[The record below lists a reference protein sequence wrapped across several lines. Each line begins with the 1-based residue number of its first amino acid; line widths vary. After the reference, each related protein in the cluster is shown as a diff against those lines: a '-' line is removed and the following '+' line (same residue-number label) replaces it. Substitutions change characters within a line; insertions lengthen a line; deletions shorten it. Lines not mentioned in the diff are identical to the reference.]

1 MGFKIK
7 SCEKHNIAII
17 SIEGEVDMFTSP
29 NFRDEM
35 LPYFKKEVKA
45 IVVDLKGVSFM
56 DSSGIA
62 TLVEGLQWS
71 KKKDGRQFILTGPG
85 PNVKNA
91 LALTKLDNIF
101 TIKDDK
107 DEVLHHLS
115 KIEGK
120 MI

>member
-7 SCEKHNIAII
+7 SCEKQNIGII

-35 LPYFKKEVKA
+35 LPYFQKGVKT
-45 IVVDLKGVSFM
+45 IIVDLKGVSFM

-71 KKKDGRQFILTGPG
+71 KKEQGRQFILTGPG

-101 TIKDDK
+101 TIKDNK
-107 DEVLHHLS
+107 DEVLRQLTRTR
-115 KIEGK
+115 
-120 MI
+120 